1 MENAEENNARLH
13 DSCMC
18 DPVPKIKF
26 IGAGNRT
33 CRVEIDTVLPRPAK
47 ANSRGFGETLVGGPI
62 CEQGTLTDFV
72 RLRYAQSL
80 QFFTFSK
87 GPRRT
92 AIPQKTG
99 DMRGIQPPLS

>member
-26 IGAGNRT
+26 IRASNRP
-33 CRVEIDTVLPRPAK
+33 CRVEIDTVLARPAK
-47 ANSRGFGETLVGGPI
+47 ANSRGFGETLVGEPF
-62 CEQGTLTDFV
+62 CEVRMLTDFV

-80 QFFTFSK
+80 QFVTFSK
-87 GPRRT
+87 GPLRT
-92 AIPQKTG
+92 VIPQKTG
-99 DMRGIQPPLS
+99 RYAKS

>member
-1 MENAEENNARLH
+1 MRKKTTL
-13 DSCMC
+13 DCMTAAC
-18 DPVPKIKF
+18 VTLVPKIKF

-62 CEQGTLTDFV
+62 CEPLMLTDFV

-80 QFFTFSK
+80 QFVTFSK
-87 GPRRT
+87 GPRHT
-92 AIPQKTG
+92 AIPQKNG
-99 DMRGIQPPLS
+99 RYARY